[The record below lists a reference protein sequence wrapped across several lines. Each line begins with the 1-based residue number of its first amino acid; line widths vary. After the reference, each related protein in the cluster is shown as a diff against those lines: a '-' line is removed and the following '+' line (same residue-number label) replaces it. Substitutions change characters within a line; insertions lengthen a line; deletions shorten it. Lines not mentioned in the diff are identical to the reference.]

1 MRAHDP
7 RRQGKLIVVDP
18 VILASAR
25 KHQVSDDDML
35 HAYRNP
41 IRVFDLGELDM
52 LIGPDS
58 AARMLEIGVSE
69 AEGIE
74 FIIHAMPARDRLL
87 ET

>member
-1 MRAHDP
+1 M
-7 RRQGKLIVVDP
+7 VVDP

-41 IRVFDLGELDM
+41 IRVFDLGGLDM
-52 LIGPDS
+52 LIGPDTT
-58 AARMLEIGVSE
+58 ARLLEIGVSE

-74 FIIHAMPARDRLL
+74 FIVHSMPARPKLL

>member
-1 MRAHDP
+1 M
-7 RRQGKLIVVDP
+7 
-18 VILASAR
+18 ASAR

-52 LIGPDS
+52 LIGPDA

-69 AEGIE
+69 AEGID
-74 FIIHAMPARDRLL
+74 FIVQAMPARDRFL

>member
-1 MRAHDP
+1 MRAHD
-7 RRQGKLIVVDP
+7 RYRQGKLIFVDP
-18 VILASAR
+18 VILTSAR

-52 LIGPDS
+52 LIGPDT

-69 AEGIE
+69 A
-74 FIIHAMPARDRLL
+74 
-87 ET
+87 

>member
-1 MRAHDP
+1 M
-7 RRQGKLIVVDP
+7 VVDP

-35 HAYRNP
+35 HYRNP
-41 IRVFDLGELDM
+41 IRVFDLDGLTM
-52 LIGPDS
+52 LIGSDA
-58 AARMLEIGVSE
+58 AARLLEIGVSK

-74 FIIHAMPARDRLL
+74 FIVHAMPARDRFL